1 VATSASPNGRKAP
14 TLYSVA
20 ELAGVSH
27 QTVSRVVKGETN
39 IRADLRERIEAAI
52 LELGYK
58 PNLTA
63 RALASSSH
71 HRIGA
76 IVYDFLEVGP
86 SRLVKGASDAAKE
99 AGYVLDIVSLD
110 PRQENGIE
118 EAISAIN
125 PHDLAGLLVIAPSD
139 PVLALIDKVGFSMPV
154 YIESEGQDDAAGSD
168 HTENHRGMRSLVD
181 HLVGLGHRRFFQI
194 PGPTA
199 WLAARARES
208 AYSVALDAA
217 GCVSIGM
224 VAGDWTSESG
234 YRAAMSMP
242 LDAGVTAVVVGN
254 DQMALGVLAALA
266 DRGIRVPEDISVVGF
281 DDIPEAQYFR
291 PALTTV
297 RQDFEAQGRAA
308 LGRLLAVMAG
318 DGTGLP
324 TRPETHLV
332 VRASTGVA
340 PE

>member
-1 VATSASPNGRKAP
+1 MGTSANSVDHRAP

-52 LELGYK
+52 LQLGYK

-63 RALASSSH
+63 RALASSSR

-76 IVYDFLEVGP
+76 IVYNILEVGP
-86 SRLVKGASDAAKE
+86 SRFVKGASDAAKD

-110 PRQENGIE
+110 PHDEKGIE
-118 EAISAIN
+118 EAISVIN
-125 PHDLAGLLVIAPSD
+125 PHDLAGLLVIAPTD
-139 PVLALIDKVGFSMPV
+139 PVLALIDQVGFSMPV
-154 YIESEGQDDAAGSD
+154 YVESEAQDVAAGSD
-168 HTENHRGMRSLVD
+168 HTQNHRGMRSLID
-181 HLVGLGHRRFFQI
+181 HLVGLGHRRYFQI
-194 PGPTA
+194 PGPMAWTA
-199 WLAARARES
+199 AQSRES
-208 AYSVALDAA
+208 AYTAAIEAA
-217 GCVSIGM
+217 GCVSVGM
-224 VAGDWTSESG
+224 VPGDWTSESG
-234 YRAAMSMP
+234 YQAAMSMP

-281 DDIPEAQYFR
+281 DDIPEAAYFR

-308 LGRLLAVMAG
+308 LGRLLAIMAD
-318 DGTGLP
+318 DGSEEP
-324 TRPETHLV
+324 PRPESQLV

-340 PE
+340 PS

>member
-1 VATSASPNGRKAP
+1 MVDSMSPQGRKAP

-52 LELGYK
+52 AELGYK

-63 RALASSSH
+63 RALASSSR

-86 SRLVKGASDAAKE
+86 SRFVKGASDAAKE

-110 PRQENGIE
+110 PRDENGIE
-118 EAISAIN
+118 VAISVIN

-154 YIESEGQDDAAGSD
+154 YVESEAQDAEAGSEL
-168 HTENHRGMRSLVD
+168 TQNHRGMQSLVE
-181 HLVGLGHRRFFQI
+181 HLLELGHSRFFHVS
-194 PGPTA
+194 GPLG
-199 WLAARARES
+199 WHAARSRVS
-208 AYSVALDAA
+208 AFDAA
-217 GCVSIGM
+217 ILAGGAVSVGTL
-224 VAGDWTSESG
+224 AGNWTSESG
-234 YRAAMSMP
+234 YSAALSIP
-242 LDAGVTAVVVGN
+242 LDAGITAVVVGN
-254 DQMALGVLAALA
+254 DQMALGVLAALSE
-266 DRGIRVPEDISVVGF
+266 RGVRVPEEMSVVGF
-281 DDIPEAQYFR
+281 DDIPEARYFR

-297 RQDFEAQGRAA
+297 RQDFERQGRAA
-308 LGRLLAVMAG
+308 LGRLLALMNSD
-318 DGTGLP
+318 DGPLP
-324 TRPETHLV
+324 ARPQTELV
-332 VRASTGVA
+332 VRASSGPA
-340 PE
+340 RA